1 LPSPGSTAQPSP
13 RNRRLDRNNDLFGI
27 FMVQT
32 QLYKAPTY
40 GTFKQLVGESAGIA
54 SKGAL
59 SGLGQG
65 GGGAVTSN
73 PFTQRDTN
81 DDGTL
86 GRDELPAVLFDR
98 LDADKD
104 GFVTPAELKALR
116 KPK

>member
-1 LPSPGSTAQPSP
+1 
-13 RNRRLDRNNDLFGI
+13 
-27 FMVQT
+27 MVQT

-40 GTFKQLVGESAGIA
+40 RTFKQLVGESAGIA
-54 SKGAL
+54 SKAARG
-59 SGLGQG
+59 GLGQG
-65 GGGAVTSN
+65 GGGAATSN

-81 DDGTL
+81 NDGTL

-104 GFVTPAELKALR
+104 GFVTPAKLKALR

>member
-1 LPSPGSTAQPSP
+1 MRRFGCIVLTLALVPPALTEAEPSPADAGF
-13 RNRRLDRNNDLFGI
+13 RRLD
-27 FMVQT
+27 
-32 QLYKAPTY
+32 KAPTY

-54 SKGAL
+54 SKAARG
-59 SGLGQG
+59 GPGQG
-65 GGGAVTSN
+65 GGGAATSN

-81 DDGTL
+81 NDGTL

-104 GFVTPAELKALR
+104 GFVTPAKLKALR